1 MGGERPPADV
11 ESRDGEQLGVSRV
24 TLETGER
31 ASWWGSSYFQC
42 NLVREAITVE
52 QIGKENS
59 VTTPL
64 APS

>member
-52 QIGKENS
+52 QIENENS
-59 VTTPL
+59 VPRPL
-64 APS
+64 PPS